1 MIYINPMRKNVR
13 RQAPVS
19 ILTIHR
25 SNGEIVFVNS
35 SCMRRDGAIKKRFVK
50 AVKA

>member
-13 RQAPVS
+13 RREAVS
-19 ILTIHR
+19 IMTIHR
-25 SNGEIVFVNS
+25 ANGEVVFVNS